1 MVKGRKEGKG
11 KKNRRNLKKRLDIIK
26 NNIKLIQ
33 NYEKNS

>member
-1 MVKGRKEGKG
+1 MAKARKEGKG